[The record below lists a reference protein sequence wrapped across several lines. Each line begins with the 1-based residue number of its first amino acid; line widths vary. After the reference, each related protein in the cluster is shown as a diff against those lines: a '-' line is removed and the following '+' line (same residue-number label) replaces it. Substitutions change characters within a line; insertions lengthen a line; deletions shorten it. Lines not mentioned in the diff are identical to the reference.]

1 MKYNKLYLHGWI
13 SQNQCAC
20 RIQTSPV
27 IRNGSTAT
35 VTSAFSLHPRKKKQ
49 KQNKTTTKKK
59 PLTLTSQKI
68 TIAHPQQKLGVDK
81 ILNSGC
87 GHAVNSFVE

>member
-1 MKYNKLYLHGWI
+1 MNFTK
-13 SQNQCAC
+13 SVCAC
-20 RIQTSPV
+20 TIQTSPV

-35 VTSAFSLHPRKKKQ
+35 VISAFSFHQKKK
-49 KQNKTTTKKK
+49 KT
-59 PLTLTSQKI
+59 LTLTSQKI
-68 TIAHPQQKLGVDK
+68 TIDHPQQKLGVDK

>member
-13 SQNQCAC
+13 SQNPCAC
-20 RIQTSPV
+20 TIQTSPV
-27 IRNGSTAT
+27 IRNGNTAT
-35 VTSAFSLHPRKKKQ
+35 VTSAFSLHPPKKKQ
-49 KQNKTTTKKK
+49 KKKT
-59 PLTLTSQKI
+59 LTLTSQKI
-68 TIAHPQQKLGVDK
+68 TVDHPQQELGLDK